1 MQQES
6 NKVESA
12 VKLSAVRDPL
22 INLQIRSSDESLAHA
37 SGIDLKDIQSVPA
50 FAPGVIGLQP
60 IIEPGGIFHYTSCA
74 VIKTKEGGMD
84 GTFLMMNLT
93 TNEKFVAVVA
103 PFKLTPL

>member
-1 MQQES
+1 MYTSSQTFYPKPALRLPPSFFLCISQS
-6 NKVESA
+6 NRQWS
-12 VKLSAVRDPL
+12 
-22 INLQIRSSDESLAHA
+22 IT
-37 SGIDLKDIQSVPA
+37 SGADLEDVQSVPA

-60 IIEPGGIFHYTSCA
+60 TIEPGDIFHYTSCA
-74 VIKTKEGGMD
+74 VIKTKEGSMD